1 MSKKKIV
8 FLTGSGVS
16 AESGIKTFRDSDGL
30 WENYKIEEVA
40 SINAWYE
47 NPKLVLDFYNM
58 RRKDASNAMPNNA
71 HKTIANLEKYFD
83 VHIITQNVDDL
94 HERAG
99 SSKVLHLHGQ
109 LNKMRSVKNSENLF
123 DYNKDLKIGDL
134 APDGGQLRPHIV
146 WFGESVPE
154 MENAANIVQEAE
166 ILVVIGTS
174 LSVYP
179 AAGLIQFAHS
189 ECPIYIIDPKIP
201 YLESTK
207 HITPIEAKAVEGSKI
222 LLNHLQKFI
231 DEEINF

>member
-8 FLTGSGVS
+8 FLTGSGIS

-58 RRKDASNAMPNNA
+58 RRKDAANTMPNNA
-71 HKTIANLEKYFD
+71 HKTITNLEKYFD

-207 HITPIEAKAVEGSKI
+207 QITPIEAKAVEGSKI

>member
-8 FLTGSGVS
+8 FLTGSGIS

>member
-8 FLTGSGVS
+8 FLTGSGIS

-166 ILVVIGTS
+166 ILVIIGTS

>member
-1 MSKKKIV
+1 MSKKKLV
-8 FLTGSGVS
+8 FLTGSGIS

-47 NPKLVLDFYNM
+47 NPELVLDFYNM
-58 RRKDASNAMPNNA
+58 RRRDAANVKPNDA
-71 HKTIANLEKYFD
+71 HKTLADLEQYFD

-109 LNKMRSVKNSENLF
+109 LNKMRSEKDTKNLF
-123 DYNKDLKIGDL
+123 DYNQDLKIGDL
-134 APDGGQLRPHIV
+134 APDGNQLRPHIV

-154 MENAANIVQEAE
+154 MDNAAYLVQEAE

-179 AAGLIQFAHS
+179 AAGLIQFAQS
-189 ECPIYIIDPKIP
+189 DCPIFIIDPKIP
-201 YLESTK
+201 YIENTK
-207 HITPIEAKAVEGSKI
+207 QIIPIEAKAVEGSKL

-231 DEEINF
+231 NEEIDI